1 MSGHERALG
10 DEDEILERLST
21 VGNASDKRV
30 I

>member
-10 DEDEILERLST
+10 DEDEILGRLSM